1 MRNRINTVINLQED
15 FPDPDIEMSYFD
27 RSTMKES
34 AMCQQ
39 LGVRYVFIAPDLL
52 HRNELSMHRPK
63 AIDQFLALL
72 DDPTVYPILLHCK
85 AGLHR
90 TGVMVAVY
98 RMEKEGWTPQ
108 EALREAKANGFGEW
122 NCTSANDYVAQYVI
136 GYRGQRSEVGGQRSE
151 VGGQRSEVGGQR
163 SEVRKQTPDTENRDP
178 IQNNRAD
185 SESDVVPT
193 LVPTP
198 PVTVRVLIFK
208 NDTVQNTVRRGFEFD
223 LTQAVIGEIDLRTPF
238 KVVGENCNAD
248 TELTGTIV
256 DNSKPLLD
264 RSQFNEAREAE
275 TAISVHI
282 VWRDLRPGRSGE
294 TLSQGNRSDAP
305 PGDAQSPAGPQRPL
319 RPVLMSDRATFTPDL
334 GRTDNSARQQSIDSL
349 ARQIVSMMEKPW

>member
-1 MRNRINTVINLQED
+1 MPTWLRWTLGLAVAALLIAVPYVRYRAVYVHSKRLREVAPGKVYRSGQLTVAGFTDAVIERRIRTIINLQED

-151 VGGQRSEVGGQR
+151 VRGQRSEVGGQR
-163 SEVRKQTPDTENRDP
+163 SEVRGQKSEVTGARRDQSENPAGGSEAQEETVPRSPAPVLRPLTPDP
-178 IQNNRAD
+178 
-185 SESDVVPT
+185 
-193 LVPTP
+193 
-198 PVTVRVLIFK
+198 
-208 NDTVQNTVRRGFEFD
+208 
-223 LTQAVIGEIDLRTPF
+223 
-238 KVVGENCNAD
+238 
-248 TELTGTIV
+248 
-256 DNSKPLLD
+256 
-264 RSQFNEAREAE
+264 
-275 TAISVHI
+275 
-282 VWRDLRPGRSGE
+282 
-294 TLSQGNRSDAP
+294 
-305 PGDAQSPAGPQRPL
+305 
-319 RPVLMSDRATFTPDL
+319 
-334 GRTDNSARQQSIDSL
+334 
-349 ARQIVSMMEKPW
+349 